1 MTPGD
6 VGSYRQAGLDG
17 LACLPCDPVL
27 PGGTTVHRNSRG
39 PEEPK
44 SWLHWEFWP
53 QRVFYIY
60 IYMLV
65 FFVLINIY
73 ICICTVYVYNVCVC
87 IYIYGLYLW
96 PLTLLHVII
105 HGLIWDSPNAINLL
119 VPFGDDLG
127 MVYEWVYHIIYIT

>member
-65 FFVLINIY
+65 FFCFNKYIY
-73 ICICTVYVYNVCVC
+73 VYVQYMCITCVC
-87 IYIYGLYLW
+87 IYIWVVFMALNA
-96 PLTLLHVII
+96 LTCDYTWV
-105 HGLIWDSPNAINLL
+105 NLGFTQCHK
-119 VPFGDDLG
+119 PTGTFWG
-127 MVYEWVYHIIYIT
+127 

>member
-1 MTPGD
+1 MSEAIAKPVSTVSPAFLATLCCRGAPRSIATLGD
-6 VGSYRQAGLDG
+6 RRSRKAGCIGSF
-17 LACLPCDPVL
+17 
-27 PGGTTVHRNSRG
+27 G
-39 PEEPK
+39 PK
-44 SWLHWEFWP
+44 EF
-53 QRVFYIY
+53 FIY

-65 FFVLINIY
+65 FFCFNKYIY

-105 HGLIWDSPNAINLL
+105 HGLIWDSPNATNLL